1 MTRSYDVVVVGAG
14 PAGSATAAHLARGG
28 ARVLLCDGAPYA
40 AETGSWRDKAC
51 GGGLTP
57 RGVAALERLK
67 VDLSSSE
74 AIRVGGLEM
83 FGARR
88 SLAVGFPSTSRWP
101 THGLVARRSVLDAR
115 ILDAAVASGAELR
128 QGRVLGPLFSDGV
141 CRGVRVR
148 SVEERGATEDIASEW
163 TIAADGATSVVA
175 RAAGLAGES
184 GSGRGFW
191 YAALRAYAAP
201 VTPRMHDDEPV
212 LEFYPLR
219 TSSGR
224 WLPAYGWVFP
234 LPDGS
239 ANIGVDLPHAPA
251 LGACP
256 PLRDAFN
263 VFWERLRRERDG
275 FEDARLEGPPRGA
288 LLPEALVGFRPGAP
302 GLLAAGDA
310 GGMITPYSGEGIAY
324 ALEAAELAAGAILD
338 ERAPSEVLRRY
349 SSALHD
355 EYGFHFAS
363 ALRIMK
369 AMRRPVLAGAAA
381 GIGFRSTRLL
391 RAGVRVMAYLIED
404 SSSDS
409 TVSRGFRR
417 AERFWHRL
425 PRVGGSGGGG
435 A

>member
-1 MTRSYDVVVVGAG
+1 M
-14 PAGSATAAHLARGG
+14 
-28 ARVLLCDGAPYA
+28 
-40 AETGSWRDKAC
+40 
-51 GGGLTP
+51 
-57 RGVAALERLK
+57 ALERLK
-67 VDLSSSE
+67 VDLSPTE

-83 FGARR
+83 FGHRR
-88 SLAVGFPSTSRWP
+88 SLSVAFPATSSWP
-101 THGLVARRSVLDAR
+101 SYGLVARRSVLDPR

-128 QGRVLGPLFSDGV
+128 HGRVLGPLFADGV
-141 CRGVRVR
+141 CRGVRIR
-148 SVEERGATEDIASEW
+148 ANGATEDVSAEW

-175 RAAGLAGES
+175 RAAGLAAQS

-201 VTPRMHDDEPV
+201 VAPRTHEGEPV

-219 TSSGR
+219 LPSGR

-256 PLRDAFN
+256 PLRRAFDEF
-263 VFWERLRRERDG
+263 VERLRRDRPG
-275 FEDARLEGPPRGA
+275 FEDARIQSPPQGA
-288 LLPEALVGFRPGAP
+288 LLPEALRGFRPGAP
-302 GLLAAGDA
+302 GLLAVGDA

-324 ALEAAELAAGAILD
+324 ALEAAELAANAVLAQ
-338 ERAPSEVLRRY
+338 RTPSEALKRYDSMLR
-349 SSALHD
+349 D
-355 EYGFHFAS
+355 GYGFHFAS
-363 ALRIMK
+363 ALAIMK

-381 GIGFRSTRLL
+381 AVGFRSQRLL

-404 SSSDS
+404 ASSDS

-417 AERFWHRL
+417 AERVWRHRA
-425 PRVGGSGGGG
+425 RG
-435 A
+435 AS